1 MKSFARGYEWWPGM
15 DGGIEKVSKS
25 CEACHQAK
33 QGPAKAPL
41 NPWPWPSRPWQR
53 VHLDFAGPFLG
64 KSFLLEVDT
73 HSKWGKVF
81 EMTSTI
87 LLLKPL
93 AFCGNYFE
101 AYGLP
106 QQLVGHR

>member
-81 EMTSTI
+81 FYWKWMLTRSGEKY
-87 LLLKPL
+87 L
-93 AFCGNYFE
+93 
-101 AYGLP
+101 
-106 QQLVGHR
+106 R